1 MCKPAIV
8 KECEKNLKKLTMK
21 NVLNEQ
27 KYYEILQNFKIL
39 HSQSKLQDEIF
50 KLVVLQQK
58 HTLKV
63 LQTEMTFFIL
73 VGKEPNSS

>member
-27 KYYEILQNFKIL
+27 KYYEILLNFKIL

-50 KLVVLQQK
+50 QLVVLQQK
-58 HTLKV
+58 HLLKV
-63 LQTEMTFFIL
+63 LKTEMTFL
-73 VGKEPNSS
+73 S